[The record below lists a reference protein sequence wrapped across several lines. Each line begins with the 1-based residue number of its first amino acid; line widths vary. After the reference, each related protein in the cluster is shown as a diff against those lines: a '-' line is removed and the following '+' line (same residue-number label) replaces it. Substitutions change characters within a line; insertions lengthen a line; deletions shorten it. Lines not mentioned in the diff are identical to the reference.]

1 MRLLHFVASAFLA
14 LTSCS
19 VADHHPSSITSMWPA
34 ENPELQWIKGTVVSP
49 TQAITIEH
57 GKPSVGA
64 IVVDRKGEKHV
75 IVKVEHIDIP
85 WLETHDL
92 KGDLVLIT
100 VKPEFRV
107 PPVKIAKERKPGEVY
122 TGGHQKGDWS
132 VHHELRHWEKAK
144 IRGGWPDLYEVG
156 WISFSE
162 CPTQPTIPGD
172 SGTGIFNDK
181 GELVSQWT
189 TGTPYVGTG
198 IAGQGLDFTHPF
210 VYRRLQ
216 ELIKP

>member
-1 MRLLHFVASAFLA
+1 MKFLVVAFLLLLA
-14 LTSCS
+14 SCS
-19 VADHHPSSITSMWPA
+19 SAQHHPSSITSRWPVDRPDNA
-34 ENPELQWIKGTVVSP
+34 WIKGTVVSP
-49 TQAITIEH
+49 TQAITIKH
-57 GKPSVGA
+57 GEPALGA
-64 IVVDRKGEKHV
+64 IVVDRKGEYHV
-75 IVKVEHIDIP
+75 VIKMEHIEVP
-85 WLETHDL
+85 WLTAYGL

-100 VKPEFRV
+100 VYPEFKV
-107 PPVKIAKERKPGEVY
+107 PPVKIAKKRKASEVY

-162 CPTQPTIPGD
+162 YPTQPTIPGD